1 MTVTVLLTGASG
13 QLGFELQRRVP
24 DDVTLV
30 ALDRAH
36 LDLRDAP
43 AMLACLDR
51 HRPDVILNCAAYT
64 AVDRAESEPADA
76 FAVNAAAVAMLA
88 SAARRIDARLIHT
101 STDFVFSGPAS
112 GLRQPD
118 ERTSP
123 ASAYGTS
130 KRDGEVAVLE
140 TLGDRGLVM
149 RTSWLY
155 SSHGANFVKTMLRLM
170 REKDEVRVVSDQI
183 GAPTW
188 AHGLAT
194 ALWAAVAAPQVS
206 GIQHWTD
213 AGVASWYDFAVA
225 IQEEAFARGLLS
237 RASPIVPIST
247 ADYPTPAS
255 RPAFSVLDIR
265 DTARALGLTPTHWRV
280 QLRLMLDELANA

>member
-1 MTVTVLLTGASG
+1 MTVTVLLTGARG

-30 ALDRAH
+30 ALDRAQ

-51 HRPDVILNCAAYT
+51 YRPDVILNCAAYT

-76 FAVNAAAVAMLA
+76 FAVNAAAVATLAA
-88 SAARRIDARLIHT
+88 SASRIGARMIHV

-112 GLRQPD
+112 GLRQTD

-237 RASPIVPIST
+237 REIPIVPIST

-265 DTARALGLTPTHWRV
+265 DTACALGLTPAHWRAP
-280 QLRLMLDELANA
+280 LRLMLDELANA

>member
-1 MTVTVLLTGASG
+1 VTVTVLLTGASG

-24 DDVTLV
+24 DSVTLV
-30 ALDRAH
+30 TLDRAQ
-36 LDLRDAP
+36 LDLRQGP
-43 AMLACLDR
+43 AIIACLEA
-51 HRPDVILNCAAYT
+51 HQPNVILNCAAYT
-64 AVDRAESEPADA
+64 AVDRAESESADA
-76 FAVNAAAVAMLA
+76 FAVNAAAVETLA
-88 SAARRIDARLIHT
+88 SSARRIDARLIHL

-118 ERTSP
+118 EHTSP
-123 ASAYGTS
+123 GSVYGTS

-188 AHGLAT
+188 AAGLAT
-194 ALWAAVAAPQVS
+194 TLWAAVAAPQVS
-206 GIQHWTD
+206 GVQHWTD

-225 IQEEAFARGLLS
+225 IQEEALARRLLS
-237 RASPIVPIST
+237 REIPVIPIPT
-247 ADYPTPAS
+247 ADYPTPAR
-255 RPAFSVLDIR
+255 RPAFSVLDTR
-265 DTARALGLTPTHWRV
+265 QTAHALGVTPTHWRR
-280 QLRLMLDELANA
+280 QLRLMLDELVNA